1 MPRISPPYSF
11 GMKPLD
17 ELMQGRFNAVTK
29 IPTSCAVEDLLA
41 DAPINLQLRL
51 LVFRLRQKSPFSICL
66 LCMSLN

>member
-11 GMKPLD
+11 GMKPLE

-29 IPTSCAVEDLLA
+29 IPTSCAVEDFLA

-51 LVFRLRQKSPFSICL
+51 LVFKTKLKLPF
-66 LCMSLN
+66 